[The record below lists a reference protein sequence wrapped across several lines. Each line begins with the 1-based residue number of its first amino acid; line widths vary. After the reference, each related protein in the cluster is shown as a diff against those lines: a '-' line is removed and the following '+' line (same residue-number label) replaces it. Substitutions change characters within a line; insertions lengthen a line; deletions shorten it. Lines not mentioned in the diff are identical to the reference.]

1 MRRIQLFFLSVIS
14 GILLSFPWIFSG
26 LDWVLLFA
34 FVPLLLAD
42 SLQLQQRKFENL
54 SSSFLIGFIAFLLWN
69 VLSTWWISYVS
80 FLGMLF
86 ITSLNSLFMSSVWW
100 LKNKVHQKFGAASGY
115 FSLVVFWIAFE
126 FLNHHGLLPWPWL
139 TLGNGFANAVKII
152 QWYEFTGVLGGSV
165 WILLSNI
172 LIFIAVRNLLDQA
185 RLKFVWSTGLAL
197 SAIIFPIALS
207 LYLYINY
214 SEKGTM
220 QNVVVLQP
228 NIDPYTEKFSGMSA
242 DDQISKLISLA
253 DSRITDSTD
262 LVLAPETSL
271 PPLWEDSLALQ
282 SPSLLPLSQII
293 DRFPNVSFI
302 VGAITQR
309 KFRSGEPV
317 SNTARQSNDG
327 KYSFD
332 VFNSAVMID
341 RTGMIQFSHKN
352 ILVAGVEKDPF
363 REYFSFLPD
372 YMLDL
377 GGINCSL
384 ASGKEPKVFDLSS
397 TRKVGPVICFESVF
411 GEHVRQLVMN
421 GANYIA
427 VLTNDGW
434 WKDSPGVWQ
443 HFGYSRI
450 RAIETR
456 RSVVRSANTGISG
469 CINQRGDVLVQTEI
483 DVCDG
488 VSSRIG
494 MNNSITFYVSH
505 GDYLGWISLFLSGMI
520 GIYFGLPKAGKGQK
534 KSALIRL

>member
-100 LKNKVHQKFGAASGY
+100 LKNKVRQKFGAASGY

-185 RLKFVWSTGLAL
+185 HRKFVRSTGLAL
-197 SAIIFPIALS
+197 SAIIFPIVLS

-253 DSRITDSTD
+253 DSKITDSTD

-282 SPSLLPLSQII
+282 SPSPLPLSQII

-309 KFRSGEPV
+309 KFRNGEPV
-317 SNTARQSNDG
+317 SNTARQSIDG

-341 RTGMIQFSHKN
+341 QTGRVQFSHKN

-377 GGINCSL
+377 GGINGRL
-384 ASGKEPKVFDLSS
+384 ASGKEPKVFDLSGS
-397 TRKVGPVICFESVF
+397 RKIGPVICFESVF

-443 HFGYSRI
+443 HFGYSKI

-469 CINQRGDVLVQTEI
+469 CINQRGDVLVQTKI

-488 VSSRIG
+488 VSSRIE
-494 MNNSITFYVSH
+494 MNNSITFYVRH

>member
-14 GILLSFPWIFSG
+14 GILLSFPWIFPG
-26 LDWVLLFA
+26 LGWILLFA

-185 RLKFVWSTGLAL
+185 RLKFVRSTGLAL

-228 NIDPYTEKFSGMSA
+228 NIDPYTEKFSGMRD

-253 DSRITDSTD
+253 DSKITDSTD

-282 SPSLLPLSQII
+282 SPSLLPISQII

-309 KFRSGEPV
+309 KYRNGESV
-317 SNTARQSNDG
+317 SNTARQSDDG

-341 RTGMIQFSHKN
+341 RTGRVQFSHKN

-377 GGINCSL
+377 GGINGRL
-384 ASGKEPKVFDLSS
+384 ASGKEPKVFDLSGS
-397 TRKVGPVICFESVF
+397 RKIGPVICFESVF

-443 HFGYSRI
+443 HFGYSKI

-469 CINQRGDVLVQTEI
+469 CINQRGDVLDQTKI

-488 VSSRIG
+488 VSSRIE
-494 MNNSITFYVSH
+494 MNNSITFYVRH

>member
-14 GILLSFPWIFSG
+14 GILLSFPWIFPG
-26 LDWVLLFA
+26 LGWILLFA

-42 SLQLQQRKFENL
+42 SLQLQHRKFENL

-185 RLKFVWSTGLAL
+185 RLKFVRSTGLAL

-207 LYLYINY
+207 LCLYFDY
-214 SEKGTM
+214 SEKGAI

-253 DSRITDSTD
+253 DSKITDSTD

-309 KFRSGEPV
+309 KFRNGEPV

-377 GGINCSL
+377 GGINGSL
-384 ASGKEPKVFDLSS
+384 ASGKESKVFDLPGSGKIGS
-397 TRKVGPVICFESVF
+397 VICFESVF
-411 GEHVRQLVMN
+411 GEHVRQLVVN
-421 GANYIA
+421 GANYTA

-443 HFGYSRI
+443 HFGYSKI

-469 CINQRGDVLVQTEI
+469 CINQRGDVLVQTKI

-488 VSSRIG
+488 VSSRIE
-494 MNNSITFYVSH
+494 MNNSITFYVRH

-520 GIYFGLPKAGKGQK
+520 GIYFGLPKAEKGQK

>member
-1 MRRIQLFFLSVIS
+1 MRRIHLFFLSVIS
-14 GILLSFPWIFSG
+14 GVLLSFPWLFPG

-42 SLQLQQRKFENL
+42 SLQFQHRKSENL
-54 SSSFLIGFIAFLLWN
+54 SSSFLFGFITFLLWN

-86 ITSLNSLFMSSVWW
+86 ITLLNSLFMSTVWW
-100 LKNKVHQKFGAASGY
+100 LKNKVHQKFGAASGN

-126 FLNHHGLLPWPWL
+126 FLNHNGLLPWPWL
-139 TLGNGFANAVKII
+139 TLGNGFANTAKII

-172 LIFIAVRNLLDQA
+172 LFFIAVRNLLDQA
-185 RLKFVWSTGLAL
+185 HRKFVGSIGLAL

-207 LYLYINY
+207 FYLYFDY
-214 SEKGTM
+214 SEKGAI

-253 DSRITDSTD
+253 ESKITDSMD

-309 KFRSGEPV
+309 KFRNVEPV
-317 SNTARQSNDG
+317 SNTARKSDDG

-341 RTGMIQFSHKN
+341 RAGSVQFSHKN
-352 ILVAGVEKDPF
+352 ILVAGVEKDPL

-377 GGINCSL
+377 GGINGSL
-384 ASGKEPKVFDLSS
+384 ASGKEPKIFDLSGK
-397 TRKVGPVICFESVF
+397 RKIGPVICFESVF

-421 GANYIA
+421 GANYVA

-443 HFGYSRI
+443 HFGYSKI
-450 RAIETR
+450 RAIEAR

-469 CINQRGDVLVQTEI
+469 CINQRGDVIVQTKI

-494 MNNSITFYVSH
+494 MNNSITFYVRH

-520 GIYFGLPKAGKGQK
+520 GIYFGMPKVEKGQK